1 MKLITRRQFGDLARA
16 RKAVPAGSVLRKEVP
31 VTVQVTGDRTRR
43 FILSTSTPDREQD
56 TIDQDGWIL
65 DAYRL
70 NPVVLWDHGYD
81 MRLGRMTVGRA
92 TLIAIES
99 GNLVAEAEFDPA
111 DMPVSGCYAE
121 AILRKLA
128 NGSLSAV
135 SVGFQPLDWSIP
147 EGESAR
153 GDSWWPGIDYLK
165 QELLEFSIVAIPCN
179 PEALYQ
185 PAPGDELMAPPPSA
199 DIDAGADQAAAA
211 AVLAKAARDRRLR
224 ILDAM
229 G

>member
-1 MKLITRRQFGDLARA
+1 MKLITRRQFGNLAL
-16 RKAVPAGSVLRKEVP
+16 RKAVPAGAVLRKEVP

-43 FILSTSTPDREQD
+43 FTLSTATPDREQD
-56 TIDQDGWIL
+56 TINQDGWIL
-65 DAYRL
+65 DAYRS

-92 TLIAIES
+92 VSLAIEG

-111 DMPVSGCYAE
+111 DMPISGPYAE
-121 AILRKLA
+121 AILRKLG

-135 SVGFQPLDWSIP
+135 SVGFSPIDWSIP

-165 QELLEFSIVAIPCN
+165 QELLEFSVVAIPCN

-185 PAPGDELMAPPPSA
+185 PAPGDERGTPPAAPAP
-199 DIDAGADQAAAA
+199 DAGADQAAAA
-211 AVLAKAARDRRLR
+211 AVLAKAARERRLR